1 MSTAR
6 EEPSDESGARRGRI
20 RAERGALLK
29 TVVAGGLVVGGL
41 GATCFLAPDLAPI
54 FGVIAALALVVAV
67 RFARHAWRR
76 VRVRTDE
83 SSPALRAALER
94 RVAYYGGLNADDARR
109 FREEVELFL
118 LETRIVGVG
127 VPVDDEIRALVAASA
142 VIPVFRLPG
151 WRWSNVHE
159 VLLYASAFSPDFRS
173 PMRGTRD
180 AVGVVG
186 DRELRG
192 TMILTR
198 PYLELAFARARDGR
212 HTGIHEFAHLIDWAD
227 GSIDGTP
234 AALLP
239 RAEGLAWIELVR
251 KEMLRIEAGRS
262 ILDRYALTNPAEF
275 FAVASEEF
283 FERPEALREKHR
295 ELYDLLTHVYRQRT
309 HELTF
314 AKLRD
319 LVLPPPSARN
329 APCPCGSGKKL
340 KRCCAAR

>member
-1 MSTAR
+1 MSTTLD
-6 EEPSDESGARRGRI
+6 EPADDGVARRGRI
-20 RAERGALLK
+20 RVERVAFGA
-29 TVVAGGLVVGGL
+29 TVGAGALVVGGL
-41 GATCFLAPDLAPI
+41 AATCVLVPDLAPI
-54 FGVIAALALVVAV
+54 FGVAAVIALVVAA
-67 RFARHAWRR
+67 RSARHTWRR
-76 VRVRTDE
+76 LRVRADE

-94 RVAYYGGLNADDARR
+94 RVAYYGGLNDDDARR

-127 VPVDDEIRALVAASA
+127 VPLDDEIRALVAASA

-159 VLLYASAFSPDFRS
+159 VLLYANAFTPDFRS
-173 PMRGTRD
+173 PTRREGH

-186 DRELRG
+186 DGELRG

-212 HTGIHEFAHLIDWAD
+212 NTGIHEFAHLIDWAD
-227 GSIDGTP
+227 GTIDGTP
-234 AALLP
+234 AVLLP
-239 RAEGLAWIELVR
+239 HAEGLAWVELMR

-295 ELYDLLTHVYRQRT
+295 ELYDLLTRAYRQHT
-309 HELTF
+309 HAISF
-314 AKLRD
+314 AKLRE
-319 LVLPPPSARN
+319 LVLPPRSARN
-329 APCPCGSGKKL
+329 TPCPCGSGKKL
-340 KRCCAAR
+340 KRCCASR